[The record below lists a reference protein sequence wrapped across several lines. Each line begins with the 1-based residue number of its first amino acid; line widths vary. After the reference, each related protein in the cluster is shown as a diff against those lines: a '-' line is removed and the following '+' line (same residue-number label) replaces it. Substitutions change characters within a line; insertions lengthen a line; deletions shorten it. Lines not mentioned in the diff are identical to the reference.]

1 MPEPAKRIKATIY
14 HNTKC
19 RKSNAAL
26 GLLLEQGVEVSI
38 VNYLETALSSDLL
51 KNLLCQLGI
60 EAKALLRFGEPIAK
74 ELGIGIDDILD
85 DDQWLAFMIHHPV
98 LIERPI
104 VVINNKA
111 IIARPAERVLALIQN
126 S

>member
-1 MPEPAKRIKATIY
+1 MPIKATIY

-19 RKSNAAL
+19 SKSNAAL
-26 GLLLEQGVEVSI
+26 GLLLEQGVDVSI
-38 VNYLETALSSDLL
+38 VNYLETPLSSDLL
-51 KNLLCQLGI
+51 KNLLSQLGI
-60 EAKALLRFGEPIAK
+60 DAKNLIRFAEPTAK
-74 ELGIGIDDILD
+74 ELGISIDDNRD
-85 DDQWLAFMIHHPV
+85 ENQWLAFMIQYPV

-111 IIARPAERVLALIQN
+111 IIARPAERVFDLIRN